1 MPNETFTYRFDL
13 DRDYFIDFSMRY
25 QSMLPFVALF
35 TFRPL
40 ILIML
45 MKKKDYMEA
54 DIRLGYLVNQ
64 IAMICQEFNFCFF
77 FRIHVLAPYAGLYCD
92 GPICRMGI
100 EKPYL
105 MVCCSR
111 LSRRSEKCIMILK
124 AILAFFTI
132 GTLPTFLFLLF
143 RMHQLII
150 ASTQSRLK
158 LSRRTLRILLALISV
173 LLMSN
178 VAGFFSFAR
187 DCSNSTE
194 MEKVGAFTTLHPMTS
209 QIPDLSWL
217 KKRGGTLFLI
227 GMPGQAEFFKE
238 ELLLLACSIALIAPF
253 IGCATLHSIIVLR
266 GQKQLM
272 SSMTQRSQS
281 RLIRVFFIQLI
292 GVHFFYLFPLS
303 MMLMYMTIDITWI
316 FSTWHIT
323 IGRCA
328 FLIFFTLEGT
338 QLSLIFLLKNP
349 LHRQVSK
356 WSETD
361 LYTSVYRSSK
371 PSFCLLASGKVHLLL
386 PVVFDKPYPQHGNGE
401 TSANISK
408 AISDLRFEI

>member
-1 MPNETFTYRFDL
+1 MGVSKVSKECCDSQAHIEHSYSMEISLMLPRRDTFVSVLSSRALVTISVAGVPLATATISRMFVTNPETSNGKSK
-13 DRDYFIDFSMRY
+13 IY

-105 MVCCSR
+105 M
-111 LSRRSEKCIMILK
+111 

-194 MEKVGAFTTLHPMTS
+194 MEK
-209 QIPDLSWL
+209 IPDLSWL

-281 RLIRVFFIQLI
+281 RLIRVFFIQ
-292 GVHFFYLFPLS
+292 
-303 MMLMYMTIDITWI
+303 
-316 FSTWHIT
+316 
-323 IGRCA
+323 
-328 FLIFFTLEGT
+328 IFFTLEGAAKME
-338 QLSLIFLLKNP
+338 QRCEFAK
-349 LHRQVSK
+349 
-356 WSETD
+356 
-361 LYTSVYRSSK
+361 
-371 PSFCLLASGKVHLLL
+371 
-386 PVVFDKPYPQHGNGE
+386 
-401 TSANISK
+401 
-408 AISDLRFEI
+408 